1 MNNVGKV
8 KSTSLGSSSLLSNF
22 ALMVS
27 PGVGTGVG
35 VGEAARVEH
44 D

>member
-1 MNNVGKV
+1 MSE
-8 KSTSLGSSSLLSNF
+8 KSRALLSEVPRSFHNF

-27 PGVGTGVG
+27 PGVG
-35 VGEAARVEH
+35 EAARVGR

>member
-1 MNNVGKV
+1 MSE
-8 KSTSLGSSSLLSNF
+8 KSRALLSEVPRSFHNF
-22 ALMVS
+22 ALLVS

>member
-1 MNNVGKV
+1 MSE
-8 KSTSLGSSSLLSNF
+8 KSRALLSEVLPSFHNF
-22 ALMVS
+22 TLMVS

-35 VGEAARVEH
+35 VGEAARVGH

>member
-1 MNNVGKV
+1 MSE
-8 KSTSLGSSSLLSNF
+8 KSRALLSEVPRSFHNF
-22 ALMVS
+22 TLMVS

-35 VGEAARVEH
+35 EAARVGH